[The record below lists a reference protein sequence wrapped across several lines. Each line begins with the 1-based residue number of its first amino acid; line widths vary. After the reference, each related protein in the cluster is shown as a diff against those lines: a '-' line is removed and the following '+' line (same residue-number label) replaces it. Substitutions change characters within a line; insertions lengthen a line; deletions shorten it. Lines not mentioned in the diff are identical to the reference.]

1 LSARSKGRKRAV
13 DALYAGEL
21 RDVMATDLLDATKEQ
36 VTDRQ
41 NQDEIFDFATE
52 LVNGVLA
59 NQLEIDEI
67 LSGVAQNW
75 TLDRMPA
82 LDKAI
87 LRVGIYEIA
96 FGGTPAEVAISGT
109 QYRGFC
115 SVRKRYFGYCFSNS
129 QANLVKVNK
138 PALEF

>member
-1 LSARSKGRKRAV
+1 MSARSKARKRAV

-41 NQDEIFDFATE
+41 NQDEIFEFATE
-52 LVNGVLA
+52 LVNGVIA

-96 FGGTPAEVAISGT
+96 FGGTPAEVAISEAVDLAQELSTEDSAAFVNGVLAT
-109 QYRGFC
+109 V
-115 SVRKRYFGYCFSNS
+115 SATRK
-129 QANLVKVNK
+129 
-138 PALEF
+138 PI